1 MKGFSHIT
9 ASLVT
14 LLLMVACA
22 TVRPVPVQTTTNVQT
37 TVRDSIRWKDS
48 TIYVQVP
55 IERYVDVVP
64 VYDTLRLETS
74 LARADAYVDTTT
86 HTLKG
91 HLENKRD
98 SIRTIIKYRDRVIE
112 TVRDSLV
119 VTEKPIEV
127 EVPVRYVPSF
137 YKWCLAWSII
147 SLLLLTLWL
156 YLKFFR

>member
-1 MKGFSHIT
+1 MIG
-9 ASLVT
+9 
-14 LLLMVACA
+14 ACA
-22 TVRPVPVQTTTNVQT
+22 TVRPVPVETTTHAET
-37 TVRDSIRWKDS
+37 IVRDSIRWKDS

-64 VYDTLRLETS
+64 VYDTLKLETS
-74 LARADAYVDTTT
+74 LAKADAYVDTST

-98 SIRTIIKYRDRVIE
+98 SIRTIIKYQDRKVEI
-112 TVRDSLV
+112 RKDSIIV
-119 VTEKPIEV
+119 KEVPVEV

-137 YKWCLAWSII
+137 YKWCLAWSIV

>member
-1 MKGFSHIT
+1 MRLSFNAFISLAT
-9 ASLVT
+9 AVLM
-14 LLLMVACA
+14 LLGCA
-22 TVRPVPVQTTTNVQT
+22 TIRPVPVQTTTQVET
-37 TVRDSIRWKDS
+37 IVKDSIRWKDS

-55 IERYVDVVP
+55 IEHYVDVVP

-74 LARADAYVDTTT
+74 LARAAAYVDTTT

-98 SIRTIIKYRDRVIE
+98 SIRTVIKYRDRVIE

-156 YLKFFR
+156 YFKLR